1 MESMHWFP
9 SGHLQQAPTPRGNC
23 GVPGGCKRQRPSFQ
37 PRNHV
42 VKRVEAAAMHVR
54 LHAGLKHCKSW
65 RSTRGCSCNCG
76 RTTRT
81 TAAKSASQFATA
93 CHGTTGERRAGAAEG
108 ALDLKE
114 PLGALAASFTTLQL
128 RPRATAPP
136 LRRPPTNH
144 CGGIPPWGQRPV
156 PLALG
161 LPERCAP

>member
-93 CHGTTGERRAGAAEG
+93 CHGTNGERRAGAAEG
-108 ALDLKE
+108 AVHDV
-114 PLGALAASFTTLQL
+114 AAAAACDGPTPPPPPHKQMRGDPAMGSASGPPC
-128 RPRATAPP
+128 PRASGTLCPM
-136 LRRPPTNH
+136 TSQNFVSI
-144 CGGIPPWGQRPV
+144 C
-156 PLALG
+156 
-161 LPERCAP
+161 